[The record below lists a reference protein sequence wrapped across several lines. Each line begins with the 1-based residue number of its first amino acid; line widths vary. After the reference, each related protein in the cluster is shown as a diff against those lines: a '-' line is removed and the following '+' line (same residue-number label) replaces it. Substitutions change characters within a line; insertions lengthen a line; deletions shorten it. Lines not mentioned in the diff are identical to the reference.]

1 MRNHFQLVNSFM
13 GHIYFKV
20 SKHLHQP
27 VSWVI
32 RNKFNPDVKFLIMK
46 YSLITRQKQES
57 AKELQEQIEANKS

>member
-1 MRNHFQLVNSFM
+1 M

-20 SKHLHQP
+20 SEHLHQP

-57 AKELQEQIEANKS
+57 AKELQEQIEANKT

>member
-1 MRNHFQLVNSFM
+1 M

-20 SKHLHQP
+20 SEHLHQP

-57 AKELQEQIEANKS
+57 AKELQEQIEVNKT

>member
-1 MRNHFQLVNSFM
+1 MRNYFQLVNSFM

-20 SKHLHQP
+20 SEHLHQP

-57 AKELQEQIEANKS
+57 AKELQEQIEANKT

>member
-1 MRNHFQLVNSFM
+1 M

-20 SKHLHQP
+20 SEHLHQP